1 MYKKLQLVLILTVL
15 LLSAGCASI
24 LLTGVGS
31 GIEYTLTNIAY
42 KTVGYPIS
50 EVQSAMHKALE
61 RMGVKELSLKRTGSK
76 VEIASETVDLKIY
89 IDLQWIS
96 NSTTKI
102 SVDARKN
109 LILKDKATA
118 AAIIEHTEMILAHRS
133 DTTPVTKGLKRFPS
147 FAEDTASGMN

>member
-1 MYKKLQLVLILTVL
+1 MYKEIQLSLILTVF
-15 LLSAGCASI
+15 LLSVGCASI
-24 LLTGVGS
+24 LLTGVGG

-50 EVQSAMHKALE
+50 AVQTAMHKALE
-61 RMGVKELSLKRTGSK
+61 RMGMKELSLRRTGSK
-76 VEIASETVDLKIY
+76 AEISSETADLKIY

-109 LILKDKATA
+109 IIFKDKATA
-118 AAIIEHTEMILAHRS
+118 AAIIDHTEMILAHSS
-133 DTTPVTKGLKRFPS
+133 DTTLETK
-147 FAEDTASGMN
+147 